1 MKTVFAATMLFV
13 LMSTATASEELFE
26 LLDANGD
33 GVVTTEEISPAQRP
47 YFVRA
52 LRVSD
57 RNEDGA
63 LTRGELQTATTDPQ
77 RTQIATGQNRFRN
90 AGSFDPARFDANKD
104 GKLAK
109 TEIPVYLRSR
119 MAPLYERFGTEE
131 IAIADLKRVLSYTSG
146 TPGKSDANSRQA
158 AGTDRK
164 MSDRNMSEK
173 DRMSMQRA
181 NGRANNRAN
190 GRQPS
195 SQPAGRE
202 AGSRMEQFRQQMR
215 QRLQGRG
222 TAGGSAAETFKRMDR
237 DGDGKLSG
245 REIPERMKTAMRR
258 FDRNSDQSL
267 SEAEFKAM
275 AENYRRQ
282 QGGK

>member
-1 MKTVFAATMLFV
+1 MKTVSAGTVLLFLAVSASFAP
-13 LMSTATASEELFE
+13 ASEQLFQ

-33 GVVTTEEISPAQRP
+33 GVVTSQEISPAQRP

-63 LTRGELQTATTDPQ
+63 LTRDELVTATTDPE

-131 IAIADLKRVLSYTSG
+131 IAIADLKRVLSYSSG
-146 TPGKSDANSRQA
+146 SSGRNPAASKQA
-158 AGTDRK
+158 ASNQAASKDAK
-164 MSDRNMSEK
+164 MSDRDS
-173 DRMSMQRA
+173 MSMQRSMD
-181 NGRANNRAN
+181 
-190 GRQPS
+190 RQPS
-195 SQPAGRE
+195 TPPGSRE
-202 AGSRMEQFRQQMR
+202 AGSRMQQMR
-215 QRLQGRG
+215 QRMQGQRS
-222 TAGGSAAETFKRMDR
+222 SAATADLFRRMDGNQ
-237 DGDGKLSG
+237 DGQLSG
-245 REIPERMKTAMRR
+245 SEIPERMKNAMRR
-258 FDRNSDQSL
+258 FDRNQDAAL
-267 SEAEFKAM
+267 SAAEFKAM

-282 QGGK
+282 QSGK

>member
-1 MKTVFAATMLFV
+1 MKTVFAATTLLA
-13 LMSTATASEELFE
+13 LMGTATASEELFE

-33 GVVTTEEISPAQRP
+33 GVVTAEEISPAQRP

-77 RTQIATGQNRFRN
+77 RTQIATGQNRLRN

-131 IAIADLKRVLSYTSG
+131 IAIADLKRVLSYTPGSA
-146 TPGKSDANSRQA
+146 GKSDANSRNA

-181 NGRANNRAN
+181 NDRTNN
-190 GRQPS
+190 RQPS

-222 TAGGSAAETFKRMDR
+222 TAGGSPAETFKRMDR

-258 FDRNSDQSL
+258 FDRNSDQAL

>member
-1 MKTVFAATMLFV
+1 MKTVFAGTMLFV
-13 LMSTATASEELFE
+13 LTSTSTASEGLFE

-33 GVVTTEEISPAQRP
+33 GVVTAEEISPAQRP

-63 LTRGELQTATTDPQ
+63 LTRAELQTATTDPQ
-77 RTQIATGQNRFRN
+77 RTQIATGQNRLRN

-146 TPGKSDANSRQA
+146 TSGKSAGNNKQA
-158 AGTDRK
+158 TRNEKD
-164 MSDRNMSEK
+164 MSDK
-173 DRMSMQRA
+173 DSMSMRRA
-181 NGRANNRAN
+181 ND
-190 GRQPS
+190 RQPS

-202 AGSRMEQFRQQMR
+202 AGSRMEQFRQQMQQR
-215 QRLQGRG
+215 QQGRRPAG
-222 TAGGSAAETFKRMDR
+222 RSPAGGSSAETFKRMDR

-245 REIPERMKTAMRR
+245 REIPERMKNAMRR
-258 FDRNSDQSL
+258 FDRNSDQAL

-282 QGGK
+282 LGGK